1 MIQQDVGRLQ
11 ISMGVASLVDVA
23 EPTQELLEEVSTSV
37 LTKWTR
43 AFDVIHQLSPKDWFL
58 SNIGHPA
65 LLTVLV
71 FKNSI
76 FIVHLEAS
84 YVLMREII

>member
-11 ISMGVASLVDVA
+11 ISMGVALLVDMT

-37 LTKWTR
+37 LTER
-43 AFDVIHQLSPKDWFL
+43 ARALDEIHELSSKDWLL

>member
-37 LTKWTR
+37 LTKR
-43 AFDVIHQLSPKDWFL
+43 ARALDVIHQLPSKDWL
-58 SNIGHPA
+58 LNDIGNPA